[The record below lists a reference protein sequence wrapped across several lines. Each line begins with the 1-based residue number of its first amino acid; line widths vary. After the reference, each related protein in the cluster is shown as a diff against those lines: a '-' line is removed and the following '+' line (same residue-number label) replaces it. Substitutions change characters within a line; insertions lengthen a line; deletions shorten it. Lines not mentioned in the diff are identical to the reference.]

1 MCIIEAVTAA
11 QNASADQYAAAGG
24 VAMEVRWYRIIN
36 FVIHLYNIIIII
48 TVVII
53 NNIIIIII
61 IIIVVLL
68 TMCIIQALSSIRT
81 VTALNVQPLFIKK

>member
-1 MCIIEAVTAA
+1 MCTIEAVTAA

-53 NNIIIIII
+53 NNIIIIIVI
-61 IIIVVLL
+61 IIVLL